1 MKQLKVRVT
10 SSNINY
16 AKKGDSRRCMIAN
29 ALQEVIPNAKF
40 IIVDAQSIRY
50 TDPKTH
56 MRHVYLTPAN
66 AQRALIA
73 FDKGATVKP
82 FAFSAS
88 TGYIRLS
95 RVKQGAVNRTV
106 KRVKNTSTRKKRY
119 MPRRYRKFGLR
130 VRGNA

>member
-10 SSNINY
+10 SGNISY

-29 ALQEVIPNAKF
+29 ALQQVIPNAKY

-82 FAFSAS
+82 FQFAAS
-88 TGYIRLS
+88 TGYVRLS
-95 RVKQGAVNRTV
+95 RVKQGVVNRTV
-106 KRVKNTSTRKKRY
+106 KKVKATGKKKRY